1 MQCRWIDRHA
11 TLPRCLGLAALAW
24 CALLPSPA
32 ARAETTGC
40 IVIASLPAMLDAP
53 GHYCLE
59 ADSSQDFVD
68 AAIWILADN
77 VVLDCNGHRIRN
89 TYALNDAIGVTTG
102 NRNQVVIRNCVLD
115 GFRTGI
121 NVFADSVGRGDGNSI
136 VGNHVLNSRK
146 LGILLSGSRSV
157 VADNRITRVSGN
169 AGGPVYG
176 ILLDNYGNGAIGN
189 ELRNNV
195 IADFKPSPQ
204 AGQGGVTYAIQIYG
218 ARNTVI
224 EGNTISGLYASS
236 DGWVW
241 AIQANNSQQI
251 VTGNTVLAPG
261 PLPAPL
267 DGAQAGGIYLSG
279 LRPEDDLDNP
289 CTDNVVGGFTTN
301 ISGCVKSGNTEF

>member
-1 MQCRWIDRHA
+1 MQCRSTDRHA
-11 TLPRCLGLAALAW
+11 ILLHCAGLALLAG
-24 CALLPSPA
+24 CAMLASPT
-32 ARAETTGC
+32 ARAETTAC
-40 IVIASLPAMLDAP
+40 TVIASLPAMLDAP

-59 ADSSQDFVD
+59 ADFSQDIVD

-89 TYALNDAIGVTTG
+89 TYALNPAIGVTTG
-102 NRNQVVIRNCVLD
+102 SNQVVIRNCVLD

-121 NVFADSVGRGDGNSI
+121 NAYTDSVGRGDDNSI
-136 VGNHVLNSRK
+136 VGNHVLNSRQ
-146 LGILLSGSRSV
+146 LGILLSGSRNV
-157 VADNRITRVSGN
+157 VAENRITRVSGN
-169 AGGPVYG
+169 YGGPVYG

-189 ELRNNV
+189 VLRNNV

-204 AGQGGVTYAIQIYG
+204 AGQGGVTYAISIYG

-224 EGNTISGLYASS
+224 EDNTISGLYASS

-251 VTGNTVLAPG
+251 VTGNTVLAPA

-267 DGAQAGGIYLSG
+267 DGAQAAGIYLSG
-279 LRPEDDLDNP
+279 LRPEDDLGSA
-289 CTDNVVGGFTTN
+289 CTDNVVGGFVTS
-301 ISGCVKSGNTEF
+301 ISGCVVSGNTGF